1 MPPDSPSPLV
11 RLIRKLLPYTT
22 ALFIL
27 AVLYVVWVFVS
38 RWNES
43 RQFEREAAAR
53 QAKAGQELTEIYAGG
68 QLKILNFY
76 VTPGTIARGA
86 KALICY
92 GVSNAKTVRI
102 DPAVER
108 AYPSVSRCFEVTPRR
123 DTRYT
128 LTAEDG
134 HGHTATASFVLHV
147 K

>member
-1 MPPDSPSPLV
+1 MPPESPSPLA

-22 ALFIL
+22 ALLIL

-38 RWNES
+38 RWNQN
-43 RQFEREAAAR
+43 RQLEREAAAR

-92 GVSNAKTVRI
+92 GVANAKTVRI
-102 DPAVER
+102 DPAVAR
-108 AYPSVSRCFEVTPRR
+108 VYPSVS
-123 DTRYT
+123 
-128 LTAEDG
+128 
-134 HGHTATASFVLHV
+134 H
-147 K
+147 